1 MGASI
6 VTSNNFPETVV
17 VWLDPQRPD
26 FGVKLVDNVSDALS
40 ALHRHGL
47 EEALHGPQSHLWK
60 SAAGA
65 LVKADVE
72 PNSNNLRSAYE
83 TFLRLV
89 KRAAPVPTNI
99 RLRTSPRGLRE
110 KVEAF
115 FVI

>member
-1 MGASI
+1 M
-6 VTSNNFPETVV
+6 SNNFPETVV

-26 FGVKLVDNVSDALS
+26 FGVKLVENVPDALS

-47 EEALHGPQSHLWK
+47 EEALHGPEAHLWK

-65 LVKADVE
+65 LVKADVD
-72 PNSNNLRSAYE
+72 PSPNNLRSAYE

-89 KRAAPVPTNI
+89 KWAAPVPPNV
-99 RLRTSPRGLRE
+99 RLRISPRGLRE

-115 FVI
+115 FVA